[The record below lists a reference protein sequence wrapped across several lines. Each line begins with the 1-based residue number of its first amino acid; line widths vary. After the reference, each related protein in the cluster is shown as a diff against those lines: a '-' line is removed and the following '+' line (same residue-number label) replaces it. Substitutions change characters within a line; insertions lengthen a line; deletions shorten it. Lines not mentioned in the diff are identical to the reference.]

1 MFEKILVPVDGSET
15 SWRALAE
22 AKELAEAFKGELLVV
37 NVIQPYNNSAMLVV
51 PLDQATISQG
61 NEELTKIGNSVLDTA
76 KEKLKDFKGKAE
88 FDLEVGHPSERV
100 LAVCKEKKCTAIV
113 IGSRGLSG
121 IAEFFLGSVSSK
133 VSQYADV
140 PVLIVKLREYKLLQR
155 RSLYDQQNP
164 GSCRRFED
172 CAPCPG
178 ICHGDRRQ
186 IRVGNHCHQYRCAL

>member
-37 NVIQPYNNSAMLVV
+37 

-76 KEKLKDFKGKAE
+76 KEKLKGFKGTASY
-88 FDLEVGHPSERV
+88 DLEVGHPSERV

-140 PVLIVKLREYKLLQR
+140 PVLIVK
-155 RSLYDQQNP
+155 
-164 GSCRRFED
+164 
-172 CAPCPG
+172 
-178 ICHGDRRQ
+178 
-186 IRVGNHCHQYRCAL
+186 